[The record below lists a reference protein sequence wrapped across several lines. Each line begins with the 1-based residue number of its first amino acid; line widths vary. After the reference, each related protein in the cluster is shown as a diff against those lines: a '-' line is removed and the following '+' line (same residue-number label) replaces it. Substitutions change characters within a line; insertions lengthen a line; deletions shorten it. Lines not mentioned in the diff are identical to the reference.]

1 MKILAAL
8 FISFIVLGLT
18 ANLGHTRDLRSDEAR
33 TLIDAGTIVPIDK
46 VEAIAMARH
55 PESRIIDIELKKK
68 YGVYLYRV
76 ELTDPQ
82 GVEWELELDATDG
95 LLRKDHQDT

>member
-8 FISFIVLGLT
+8 FISLLVFGLT

-33 TLIDAGTIVPIDK
+33 NLIDAGTIVPIEQ
-46 VEAIAMARH
+46 VEAVAMARH
-55 PESRIIDIELKKK
+55 PGSKIIDIELKKK
-68 YGVYLYRV
+68 YGIYLYRID
-76 ELTDPQ
+76 LSDPQ

>member
-1 MKILAAL
+1 MKILAPL
-8 FISFIVLGLT
+8 FLSLILFGLT
-18 ANLGHTRDLRSDEAR
+18 ANLGHTDDLRSEEVR
-33 TLIDAGTIVPIDK
+33 KLVDAGTIVPFEN

-55 PESRIIDIELKKK
+55 PGSKIIDIELKKK
-68 YGVYLYRV
+68 YGIFLYRV

-82 GVEWELELDATDG
+82 GVEWELEMDATDG